1 MFGSHS
7 ATQLTP
13 AHGGAAE
20 LRLLG
25 VPALRVAQRHIALS
39 AKDAALLALA
49 ALSGPIR
56 ADRVAALLWPQA
68 AAKQADTS
76 LRQRLYRLRQ
86 ETGLPLLSSGALLQL
101 SAELGTDL
109 APTLERIGHD
119 AHAGSDEL
127 LGDIDYEDL
136 PDLAEWVRGQRQ
148 HWREQRDAALAAALA
163 QCEKE
168 GAVVRGLAYAHRLID
183 ADPLAEHAQRCLMRL
198 HYLRGDGVAAIAAL
212 NASNNA
218 SKTNSARGHRPKR
231 SSCWRPS
238 SVAPRHCRRGV
249 RLRRPA
255 CCARPG

>member
-1 MFGSHS
+1 MFGSHTAS
-7 ATQLTP
+7 LPTP

-25 VPALRVAQRHIALS
+25 VPALRLAQRHIVLS

-119 AHAGSDEL
+119 EHAGSDEL

-136 PDLAEWVRGQRQ
+136 PELAEWVRGQRQ
-148 HWREQRDAALAAALA
+148 HWRERRDAALAAAVA

-168 GAVVRGLAYAHRLID
+168 GAVVRGLAYAHRLI
-183 ADPLAEHAQRCLMRL
+183 RTR
-198 HYLRGDGVAAIAAL
+198 
-212 NASNNA
+212 NA
-218 SKTNSARGHRPKR
+218 
-231 SSCWRPS
+231 
-238 SVAPRHCRRGV
+238 
-249 RLRRPA
+249 
-255 CCARPG
+255 ARPGLVRRHLRHHLRRADGVSGGHQHAEGVPGGVDRRGLRAIDCQRRRAGSH